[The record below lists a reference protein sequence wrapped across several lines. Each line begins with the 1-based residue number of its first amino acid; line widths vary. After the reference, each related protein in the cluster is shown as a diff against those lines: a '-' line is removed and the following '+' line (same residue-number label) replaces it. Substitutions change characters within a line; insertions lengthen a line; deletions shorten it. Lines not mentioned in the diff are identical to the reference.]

1 MNPCYFSEDIKFLI
15 KSILA
20 SAIGKGIYILLT
32 NLLLAAS
39 SIYSGLFVVP
49 ITTTLSLSK
58 VLAPS
63 NYTKNSV
70 FILLTAS
77 ISWSPL
83 TLNILSTSSTNI
95 TLGYINL
102 AIENKV
108 FIKRSDSPTHF
119 ETKDE
124 DDILKNVAF
133 NYPAIAFPIKVL
145 PVPGGPNNNIPFD
158 GFLKPLKIS
167 GLFNG
172 YIIVSKIKSFT
183 CFKPIISSHLVSGLF
198 NSISCSI

>member
-1 MNPCYFSEDIKFLI
+1 MNPCSFSYDIKFFI

-20 SAIGKGIYILLT
+20 STTGNGIYILLT

-58 VLAPS
+58 VFAPS

-77 ISWSPL
+77 ISESPL
-83 TLNILSTSSTNI
+83 TLSILSTSSTNI

-102 AIENKV
+102 AIANNV
-108 FIKRSDSPTHF
+108 LIKRSDSPTHF
-119 ETKDE
+119 ETKEE
-124 DDILKNVAF
+124 DDILKNVA
-133 NYPAIAFPIKVL
+133 
-145 PVPGGPNNNIPFD
+145 
-158 GFLKPLKIS
+158 
-167 GLFNG
+167 
-172 YIIVSKIKSFT
+172 
-183 CFKPIISSHLVSGLF
+183 SS
-198 NSISCSI
+198 